1 MKHPQDRSP
10 ATPRSSSFAN
20 GEASAQIA
28 EPATFSDIARARDA
42 AQTRVAAQATGA
54 PSLPHQTE
62 APFEKDTA
70 SVGVGPIERVML
82 GAIRFYQTRIS
93 PRTPPACRFQPTCS
107 EYARL
112 AILRYGGFKGVW
124 LGACRIARCHPLHPG
139 GIDPVP

>member
-1 MKHPQDRSP
+1 MKYPQDRSP
-10 ATPRSSSFAN
+10 AAPQASSFAK

-28 EPATFSDIARARDA
+28 ESAHFSDIAQVRDA
-42 AQTRVAAQATGA
+42 S
-54 PSLPHQTE
+54 SLPHQTE
-62 APFEKDTA
+62 APPERDTTI
-70 SVGVGPIERVML
+70 GVGPIERVML
-82 GAIRFYQTRIS
+82 GAIRFYQTQIS

-139 GIDPVP
+139 GMDPVP